1 MRTACARLPC
11 HGASFGRQEEYHEKR
26 HCIVSVGCTAG
37 RPVKRLRPDFHPVVG
52 CRTHR
57 HAGGHR
63 SPPRRSPRLPGPHRH
78 TEPATYTPGVLTED
92 GYTNTSLG
100 FMFSPSESMVLAT
113 EEEMQALMQNGA
125 DFVYGD
131 APNSDQL
138 MEQVQQTSGYEM
150 VAVDVATGSSVSIA
164 TETLAL
170 EGIDETQ
177 YIAAL
182 KQQLAQVD
190 SLQVTFDDPGTVT
203 LGRHHL
209 YRHNLYG
216 RSQRHADFPDHA
228 AEESRR
234 YHVPD
239 RAGLHRPPPSTLSC

>member
-1 MRTACARLPC
+1 MKKGIALYLSAALLAALLSGCGQTSTPSSAAEPTAPPA
-11 HGASFGRQEEYHEKR
+11 A
-26 HCIVSVGCTAG
+26 TAAT
-37 RPVKRLRPDFHPVVG
+37 P
-52 CRTHR
+52 
-57 HAGGHR
+57 
-63 SPPRRSPRLPGPHRH
+63 
-78 TEPATYTPGVLTED
+78 EPATYTPGVLTED

-203 LGRHHL
+203 LGDTTFTGIT
-209 YRHNLYG
+209 YTAAANG
-216 RSQRHADFPDHA
+216 MQTSQTMLLKKVGDTMCLIVLGYIDPAQYPVLLNCFTTISA
-228 AEESRR
+228 
-234 YHVPD
+234 V
-239 RAGLHRPPPSTLSC
+239 

>member
-1 MRTACARLPC
+1 MKKTMALALTACLLAALL
-11 HGASFGRQEEYHEKR
+11 A
-26 HCIVSVGCTAG
+26 GCSQTPAPSSAADPTAT
-37 RPVKRLRPDFHPVVG
+37 PAATAAPTPEP
-52 CRTHR
+52 T
-57 HAGGHR
+57 AT
-63 SPPRRSPRLPGPHRH
+63 PAPTATP
-78 TEPATYTPGVLTED
+78 EPATYTPGVLTED

-125 DFVYGD
+125 NFVYGD
-131 APNSDQL
+131 APNSDQ
-138 MEQVQQTSGYEM
+138 QVEQTSGYEM

-203 LGRHHL
+203 LGDTTFTGIT
-209 YRHNLYG
+209 YTAAANG
-216 RSQRHADFPDHA
+216 MQTSQTMLLKKVGDTMCLIVLGYIDPAQYPVLLNCFTTISA
-228 AEESRR
+228 
-234 YHVPD
+234 V
-239 RAGLHRPPPSTLSC
+239 

>member
-1 MRTACARLPC
+1 
-11 HGASFGRQEEYHEKR
+11 
-26 HCIVSVGCTAG
+26 
-37 RPVKRLRPDFHPVVG
+37 
-52 CRTHR
+52 
-57 HAGGHR
+57 
-63 SPPRRSPRLPGPHRH
+63 
-78 TEPATYTPGVLTED
+78 
-92 GYTNTSLG
+92 
-100 FMFSPSESMVLAT
+100 MFSPSESMVLAT

-125 DFVYGD
+125 NFVYGD

-138 MEQVQQTSGYEM
+138 MEQVEQTSGYEM

-203 LGRHHL
+203 LGDTTFTGIT
-209 YRHNLYG
+209 YTAAANG
-216 RSQRHADFPDHA
+216 MQTSQTMLLKKVDDTMCLIVLGYIDPAQYEP
-228 AEESRR
+228 
-234 YHVPD
+234 
-239 RAGLHRPPPSTLSC
+239 LLSCFTPLEAV

>member
-1 MRTACARLPC
+1 MKKGIALYLSAALLAALLSGCGQTSAPSSAAEATAPP
-11 HGASFGRQEEYHEKR
+11 ET
-26 HCIVSVGCTAG
+26 TAA
-37 RPVKRLRPDFHPVVG
+37 PTPTPEP
-52 CRTHR
+52 T
-57 HAGGHR
+57 AT
-63 SPPRRSPRLPGPHRH
+63 PAPTATP
-78 TEPATYTPGVLTED
+78 EPATYTPGVLTED

-100 FMFSPSESMVLAT
+100 FMFSPGESMVLAT

-125 DFVYGD
+125 NFVYGD

-203 LGRHHL
+203 LGDTTFTGVT
-209 YRHNLYG
+209 YTAAANG
-216 RSQRHADFPDHA
+216 MQTSQTMLLKKVGDTMCMIVLGYIDPAQYPALLNCFTTISA
-228 AEESRR
+228 
-234 YHVPD
+234 V
-239 RAGLHRPPPSTLSC
+239 

>member
-1 MRTACARLPC
+1 MKKGIALYLSAALLAALLSGCGQTSTPSSAAEPTATPA
-11 HGASFGRQEEYHEKR
+11 A
-26 HCIVSVGCTAG
+26 TAA
-37 RPVKRLRPDFHPVVG
+37 PTPDP
-52 CRTHR
+52 T
-57 HAGGHR
+57 AT
-63 SPPRRSPRLPGPHRH
+63 PAPTATP
-78 TEPATYTPGVLTED
+78 EPATYTPGVLTED

-113 EEEMQALMQNGA
+113 EEEMQTLMQNGA

-203 LGRHHL
+203 LGDTTFTGIT
-209 YRHNLYG
+209 YTAAANG
-216 RSQRHADFPDHA
+216 MQTSQTMLLKKVGDTMCLIVLGYIDPAQYPVLLNCFTTISA
-228 AEESRR
+228 
-234 YHVPD
+234 V
-239 RAGLHRPPPSTLSC
+239 

>member
-1 MRTACARLPC
+1 MKKTMALALTACLLAALL
-11 HGASFGRQEEYHEKR
+11 A
-26 HCIVSVGCTAG
+26 GCGQTSAPSSAADPTAT
-37 RPVKRLRPDFHPVVG
+37 PAATAAPTPEP
-52 CRTHR
+52 T
-57 HAGGHR
+57 AT
-63 SPPRRSPRLPGPHRH
+63 PAPTATP
-78 TEPATYTPGVLTED
+78 EPATYTPGVLTED

-125 DFVYGD
+125 NFVYGD

-138 MEQVQQTSGYEM
+138 MEQVEQTSGYEM

-203 LGRHHL
+203 LGDTTFTGMTYSVQNGEITATQTML
-209 YRHNLYG
+209 LKKSG
-216 RSQRHADFPDHA
+216 
-228 AEESRR
+228 
-234 YHVPD
+234 D
-239 RAGLHRPPPSTLSC
+239 RMYMVNFSYTDPAQYEAILSCFTPLEAA